1 MGVDKGN
8 TKPGT
13 TVSAGLPNITGSLIS
28 TAESSGSGPFRG
40 NSNSVTGH
48 GALSI
53 TAAVDK
59 TYCGYS
65 RYGGQEYSIGFNAS
79 RSSSIYGSSKTVQ
92 PPAYLVN
99 IWQRI
104 S

>member
-13 TVSAGLPNITGSLIS
+13 TVSAGLPNITGSLTS
-28 TAESSGSGPFRG
+28 TATGGGSGPFRG
-40 NSNSVTGH
+40 NRDSVTSD
-48 GALSI
+48 GALSLTGI
-53 TAAVDK
+53 SA
-59 TYCGYS
+59 TYAGYS
-65 RYGGQEYSIGFNAS
+65 KYGGTEYSVHFDAS
-79 RSSSIYGSSKTVQ
+79 ASNSIYGASNTVQ